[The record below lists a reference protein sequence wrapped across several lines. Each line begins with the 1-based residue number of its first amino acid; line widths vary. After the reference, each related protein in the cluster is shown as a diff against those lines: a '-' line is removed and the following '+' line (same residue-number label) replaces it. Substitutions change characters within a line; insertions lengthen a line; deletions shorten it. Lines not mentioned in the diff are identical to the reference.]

1 MLDFYSDA
9 FTFDD
14 LVELMAFLRAPGG
27 CPWDA
32 AQSHESIRRNFIE
45 EVYEAVE
52 AIDNKDVPLLKEE
65 LGDVLLQVVFHAQI
79 CAEAGEFDMGDVC
92 TGIVKKLI
100 RRHPD
105 LIPVS
110 PDLQGKSWDE
120 IKQAEKRL
128 TSGSKDA
135 AQVARSLPALIY
147 ADKVQT
153 RVARTGFD
161 WPDAEMA
168 MNKVEEEAAELRQAL
183 TDNTNVEEELGDL
196 LFAAVN
202 VARLRGLDPEETLM
216 RATDKFRRRFAK
228 VEEAAGDKLAG
239 MDIDEL
245 IALWK
250 RAKEEA

>member
-105 LIPVS
+105 LFPVS

-202 VARLRGLDPEETLM
+202 VARLRGLDPEETLL

-250 RAKEEA
+250 QAKEEA

>member
-105 LIPVS
+105 LFPVS

-183 TDNTNVEEELGDL
+183 TANTNVEEELGAL

>member
-9 FTFDD
+9 FTFDY

-105 LIPVS
+105 LFPVS

-239 MDIDEL
+239 MDIDEMV
-245 IALWK
+245 ILWK
-250 RAKEEA
+250 QAKEEA

>member
-105 LIPVS
+105 LFPVS

-239 MDIDEL
+239 MGIDEL

>member
-65 LGDVLLQVVFHAQI
+65 LGDVLLQVVFHPQI

-105 LIPVS
+105 LFPVS

-120 IKQAEKRL
+120 IKQAEKRM

>member
-52 AIDNKDVPLLKEE
+52 AIDNKDVPLLKDE

-105 LIPVS
+105 LFPVS

>member
-105 LIPVS
+105 LFPVS

-239 MDIDEL
+239 MGIDEL
-245 IALWK
+245 ITLWK
-250 RAKEEA
+250 QAKEEA

>member
-105 LIPVS
+105 LFPVS

-216 RATDKFRRRFAK
+216 RATDKFRRRFSK
-228 VEEAAGDKLAG
+228 VEEAAGYKLAG
-239 MDIDEL
+239 MGIDEMVT
-245 IALWK
+245 LWK
-250 RAKEEA
+250 QAKEEA